1 MSVYTPV
8 DAGQLSAFLQ
18 RFDIG
23 ELVDHQGISAG
34 IENTNYFVDTSRGR
48 YVLTLFEATAHEG
61 LPFFLDLM
69 AFLAEHGL
77 PTAHPMAD
85 RDGHY
90 LQVLNERP
98 AAIVMR
104 LEGSSVETPNHA
116 QCAAIGNAMGRMHAV
131 SPEFG
136 QARADDRGLSW
147 RRLAAA
153 RIEPKLPTALK
164 TAIAEELAVSER
176 LLAED
181 LPSGVIHAD
190 LFVDNAL
197 FVGDRLTGVIDF
209 YYAFHGAFLYDLAVL
224 MNDWCGQEDGTLD
237 IARARAIADAY
248 QAHRPLAV
256 SERAAWPTM
265 MRHAASRF
273 WLSRLVDSL
282 FPRVGELTQIKDP
295 TVYERIVA
303 SRRDNVQ
310 DVAAIWD

>member
-8 DAGQLSAFLQ
+8 DAGQLSAFLT

-34 IENTNYFVDTSRGR
+34 IENTNYFVTTSVGR

-77 PTAHPMAD
+77 PTAHPMPD
-85 RDGHY
+85 RQGHY

-98 AAIVMR
+98 AAIVMC
-104 LEGSSVETPNHA
+104 LEGASVDTPTPA
-116 QCAAIGNAMGRMHAV
+116 QCAAIGDAMGRMHAV

-136 QARADDRGLSW
+136 QARADDRGLAW
-147 RRLAAA
+147 RQLAAS
-153 RIEPKLPTALK
+153 RLQPKLSPAMQSM
-164 TAIAEELAVSER
+164 IAEELAVSAA
-176 LLAED
+176 LLAKD

-197 FVGDRLTGVIDF
+197 FIGDRLTGVIDF

-224 MNDWCGQEDGTLD
+224 MNDWCGQDDGTLD
-237 IARARAIADAY
+237 IERAREVAGAY
-248 QAHRPLAV
+248 QTHRPLV
-256 SERAAWPTM
+256 SAEREAWPTM

-273 WLSRLVDSL
+273 WLSRLVDST

-295 TVYERIVA
+295 TVYERIVVC
-303 SRRDNVQ
+303 RRDRVQ
-310 DVAAIWD
+310 DVTAIWD